1 MPTSYVWQSCKKGNI
16 GNEFSNGFDG
26 GLDMGRMNELKDR
39 LAINVQAEHT
49 EKTEL
54 LKTTGGG

>member
-1 MPTSYVWQSCKKGNI
+1 
-16 GNEFSNGFDG
+16 
-26 GLDMGRMNELKDR
+26 MGRMNELKDR

-54 LKTTGGG
+54 LKTTVGG